1 MIKRGIKG
9 QVTIWIILAIVIVA
23 VVILLFALKV
33 PQRLFISSNPNIQL
47 ADCIQPELENSL
59 ETVSNQGGS
68 INPVNAISYQDNKI
82 EYLCYTNEYYKTC
95 VMQQPLLK
103 QHVEREL
110 VENLTPKIAECLD
123 IIKQSLES
131 KGYNV
136 ESRRKEVSLELE
148 PSNLRLVVSGIT
160 AEKESSASYD
170 KFVVEEKT
178 STYDFLMLASSI
190 LNWEARYGD
199 AEITTYMAYY
209 PNIKVEKYK
218 QSDGSKIYILSKG
231 DEKFIFATR
240 SLSWPAGY
248 GIGQTYKP
256 TI

>member
-1 MIKRGIKG
+1 MIKRGVRA

-23 VVILLFALKV
+23 VIILLFALKV
-33 PQRLFISSNPNIQL
+33 PQRLFTSSNPNIQL
-47 ADCIQPELENSL
+47 GDCLQEELKNSL
-59 ETVSNQGGS
+59 GLISSQGGS
-68 INPVNAISYQDNKI
+68 IDPVNSIMYKDNEI

-110 VENLTPKIAECLD
+110 VDNLTPKVEECLE
-123 IIKQSLES
+123 IIKASLES

-136 ESRRKEVSLELE
+136 ASQGNQVSLELE
-148 PSNLRLVVSGIT
+148 PYSLKLVVSGIT
-160 AEKESSASYD
+160 AEKEASVSYN

-178 STYDFLMLASSI
+178 NTYDFLMFASSI

-199 AEITTYMAYY
+199 ADITTYMAYY

-218 QSDGSKIYILSKG
+218 QSDGSKIYILSR
-231 DEKFIFATR
+231 DNEQFMFATR

-248 GIGQTYKP
+248 GFGQTYKP
-256 TI
+256 TV